1 MYSLKM
7 RTESLDSDNDSVGDN
22 ADAFPQDATE
32 TLDTDGDGTG
42 DNAQLIAETLA
53 AEQAAEDAAAQKQ
66 MMTIIA
72 VVVLLLGGAA
82 GAVLFMRKRGNDDE
96 DVPSKDFTQQA
107 MPTQVQPAQQSYQQP
122 RSTTCSTTYQQ
133 PVVQQPV
140 AVAEPTVLRQWT
152 DEAGYTWRAMDDGSN
167 FWWTGTEWQKR

>member
-1 MYSLKM
+1 MD
-7 RTESLDSDNDSVGDN
+7 TDGDGVGNN
-22 ADAFPQDATE
+22 ADAFPQDASE
-32 TLDTDGDGTG
+32 TLDTDGDGTGNNADAFPQDASETVDTDGDGVG

-53 AEQAAEDAAAQKQ
+53 AEKAAEEEAAQKQ

-72 VVVLLLGGAA
+72 VVVLLISGAA
-82 GAVLFMRKRGNDDE
+82 VAVLFIRKRGDE
-96 DVPSKDFTQQA
+96 EQEVVKDFSLPEVSSQI
-107 MPTQVQPAQQSYQQP
+107 QPIQQS
-122 RSTTCSTTYQQ
+122 YQQ

-167 FWWTGTEWQKR
+167 HWWTGTEWQKR

>member
-1 MYSLKM
+1 M
-7 RTESLDSDNDSVGDN
+7 
-22 ADAFPQDATE
+22 
-32 TLDTDGDGTG
+32 DTDGDGVG

-53 AEQAAEDAAAQKQ
+53 AEKAAEEDAAQKQ

-72 VVVLLLGGAA
+72 IVLLLIGGAA
-82 GAVLFMRKRGNDDE
+82 GAVLFMRKRGDE
-96 DVPSKDFTQQA
+96 EPEGVKDFSLPEVTSQIQPIQQ
-107 MPTQVQPAQQSYQQP
+107 
-122 RSTTCSTTYQQ
+122 TYQQ

-167 FWWTGTEWQKR
+167 YWWTGTEWQKR